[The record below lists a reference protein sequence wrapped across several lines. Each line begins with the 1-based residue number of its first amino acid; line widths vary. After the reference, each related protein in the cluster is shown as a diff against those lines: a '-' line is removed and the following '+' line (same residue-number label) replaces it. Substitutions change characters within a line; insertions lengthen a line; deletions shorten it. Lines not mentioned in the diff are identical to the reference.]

1 VLCIWASYGAG
12 VLHSSSSSSRGNSN
26 SSSGNSNSSKTHRGR
41 AMVLASCIAAAAV
54 VCSCMLSYN
63 ISASVSFPLDSTVLY
78 VAAAAAMAVA
88 VAIAR
93 ATAQHRQWQVWPCF
107 AAAWWC
113 HAQPTQLVFWLVDH
127 INKQHQLLLPLR
139 GVSVGVTV
147 GATLL
152 VLVQLLRR
160 VAVG

>member
-1 VLCIWASYGAG
+1 
-12 VLHSSSSSSRGNSN
+12 
-26 SSSGNSNSSKTHRGR
+26 
-41 AMVLASCIAAAAV
+41 
-54 VCSCMLSYN
+54 MLPYN

-88 VAIAR
+88 IAR
-93 ATAQHRQWQVWPCF
+93 AAAQHRQWQVSPGF
-107 AAAWWC
+107 AAAWWR